1 MCVFCPS
8 SRILKEA
15 YIIKHSLTQDWATSP
30 ARLRDFSR
38 SAARLLPF
46 GCASSAARLRA
57 YCARLGDY
65 SARLRDYSA
74 RLRDYSA
81 RLRDLSTRLRD
92 YSSSAVVI
100 YNNFNNLCES
110 SHPDSSGVVTRV
122 PRRWLNAVYPL
133 RSCVDTQKLCT

>member
-1 MCVFCPS
+1 MCVLPFFQNPK
-8 SRILKEA
+8 R
-15 YIIKHSLTQDWATSP
+15 SLHHQAQPDP
-30 ARLRDFSR
+30 RLGDFSR

-74 RLRDYSA
+74 RLRD
-81 RLRDLSTRLRD
+81 LSTRLRN